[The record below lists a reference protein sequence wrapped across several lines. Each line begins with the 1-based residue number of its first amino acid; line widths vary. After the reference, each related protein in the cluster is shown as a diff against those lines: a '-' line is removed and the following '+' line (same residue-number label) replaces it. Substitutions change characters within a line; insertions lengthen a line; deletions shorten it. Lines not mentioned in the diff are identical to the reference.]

1 MSIKKEEVSLEEKM
15 GIYEIGYFLVSSI
28 PEEKVAEIAN
38 SLKDV
43 IISKKGNMLGEGLPE
58 KRPLAY
64 PMAKKIGA
72 KNHKFFE
79 GFFGWFKFELST
91 ADIVDVKKYFE
102 NSNDVLRTLLIS
114 TVKEN
119 TYLGKIAPLVTDDKV
134 DTEKVMSDSS
144 VDPEAV
150 IPTVPAEEIDKSI
163 DEMVKEA

>member
-1 MSIKKEEVSLEEKM
+1 MSIKKEEVSLEERM
-15 GIYEIGYFLVSSI
+15 GVYEIGYFLVSSI

-43 IISKKGNMLGEGLPE
+43 IISKKGNMIGEGLPE

-64 PMAKKIGA
+64 PMVKKIGA

-79 GFFGWFKFELST
+79 GYFGWFKFELST
-91 ADIVDVKKYFE
+91 ADIIDIKKHFE

-119 TYLGKIAPLVTDDKV
+119 TYLGKIAPLVTEDKI
-134 DTEKVMSDSS
+134 DAEKIMSDSS
-144 VDPEAV
+144 VEADAV
-150 IPTVPAEEIDKSI
+150 VPAVPAEEIDKSI